1 MKENNM
7 QTNELNACV
16 KEMIAQ
22 TLSIDEKEIDAAQ
35 PLSNY
40 GLNSIDLIDIV
51 VKLESKFQVRFD
63 PKTMKDLTV
72 NSLVNNI
79 ETAIAAH

>member
-1 MKENNM
+1 M
-7 QTNELNACV
+7 QTSELSSCV

-22 TLSIDEKEIDAAQ
+22 TLSISESEIDATQ

-51 VKLESKFQVRFD
+51 VKLESTFQVRFD

-72 NSLVNNI
+72 KSLVTNI
-79 ETAIAAH
+79 ETAIAAN